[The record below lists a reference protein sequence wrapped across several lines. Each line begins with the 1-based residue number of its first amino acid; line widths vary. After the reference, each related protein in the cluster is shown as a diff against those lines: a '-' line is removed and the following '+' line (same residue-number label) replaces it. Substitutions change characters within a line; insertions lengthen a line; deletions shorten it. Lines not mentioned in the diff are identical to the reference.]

1 MATDKT
7 RESNN
12 LDAIADSVFSAV
24 SNSVS
29 DAKALQKRKVAE
41 NVQIV
46 IQALKKIESDLQ
58 DKYDGVTTVIEKRVA
73 SIKNGQD
80 GRNGVDGKA
89 GKDGRPG
96 RDGATG
102 PRGADGLNGRDGR
115 DGMDGVSVTDA
126 RIDFDGSLV
135 ISLSS
140 GREINVGEVVAP
152 DLAERIKVIT
162 NGGGTSQGVLDAIAA
177 LQATIATYG
186 TMALQNANAVNITG
200 GTVNPTTLREGG
212 VAAVVQTDIGTAPN
226 EIPLNQ
232 YLGNLAY
239 QDAANIA
246 GDLRAGSINNTP
258 IGATTASTG
267 AFTTLSATGNTTL
280 GDAST
285 DTVTVNGYMGVGG
298 AASAGHGIYFNSVPN
313 SSTFASAVTTNFVF
327 PATTTSYAASFQSN
341 ISAIAGSYTTP
352 NVYGFVA
359 GNMGA
364 VGAGATVTNL
374 HGFYV
379 ADQTRGTNNYGI
391 TSLVSSGTNKWNIYA
406 SGTAA
411 NYFAGNVGIGTSS
424 PQRLLHIVG
433 TPTVFG
439 STRSVLQIAD
449 STSFAAGVGGGLIF
463 TGNATTGQTD
473 ALTTFAGIHAEK
485 ANSTTAD
492 VSGNLIFSTR
502 LNGSNPAERMRI
514 DSSGNLQMV
523 SGANVVYSPA
533 PASISAAA
541 TLTNANIQSQIIVTT
556 GASPFTLTMP
566 LGTTLETLISWSTTN
581 LGYDFT
587 IINTASDDITVA
599 VNTGV
604 TAVGLLVIPSFG
616 NTSAQFRI
624 RRTAANTFV
633 LYRLS

>member
-246 GDLRAGSINNTP
+246 GPVN
-258 IGATTASTG
+258 IGA
-267 AFTTLSATGNTTL
+267 
-280 GDAST
+280 
-285 DTVTVNGYMGVGG
+285 
-298 AASAGHGIYFNSVPN
+298 
-313 SSTFASAVTTNFVF
+313 
-327 PATTTSYAASFQSN
+327 ATTINGNLGLGVTPSAWGSTSTALQNRNASFWAT
-341 ISAIAGSYTTP
+341 SAAAYLGYNYFFDGSARKYIASSFATEYTQLNGQHIWYTAP
-352 NVYGFVA
+352 
-359 GNMGA
+359 
-364 VGAGATVTNL
+364 
-374 HGFYV
+374 
-379 ADQTRGTNNYGI
+379 
-391 TSLVSSGTNKWNIYA
+391 
-406 SGTAA
+406 SGTA
-411 NYFAGNVGIGTSS
+411 GNAISFTQAMTLDASGNLGIGTSS
-424 PQRLLHIVG
+424 PISKLHVNGNIRADGDIDLIGGAG
-433 TPTVFG
+433 TPEI
-439 STRSVLQIAD
+439 RLYQ
-449 STSFAAGVGGGLIF
+449 
-463 TGNATTGQTD
+463 N
-473 ALTTFAGIHAEK
+473 
-485 ANSTTAD
+485 
-492 VSGNLIFSTR
+492 SGNWAIQNSAGSLLFYDMDATATR
-502 LNGSNPAERMRI
+502 VTVDG
-514 DSSGNLQMV
+514 SGNLQMV
-523 SGANVVYSPA
+523 SGANVVWAPA